1 MMTKGVSSPLSE
13 ATVIG
18 KTGGSSQVAKWNQ
31 ERHPKKLYCVRYGKN
46 WKPESL

>member
-1 MMTKGVSSPLSE
+1 MMRKGVSSPLSE

-31 ERHPKKLYCVRYGKN
+31 ERHPKKPCSVRYGKN
-46 WKPESL
+46 

>member
-13 ATVIG
+13 AMAIG

-31 ERHPKKLYCVRYGKN
+31 ERHLKRLYSVRYGKN
-46 WKPESL
+46 